1 MSDRKPWERQPGE
14 TAKAYA
20 AFLLYRDLPA
30 IDRSIRGG
38 CGRDIGKMD
47 SKGTG
52 ASVAWLGAYRVQLA
66 G

>member
-30 IDRSIRGG
+30 IDRSVAAAREGHPN
-38 CGRDIGKMD
+38 DT
-47 SKGTG
+47 KGT
-52 ASVAWLGAYRVQLA
+52 LRVKGGGKVDHVGVSTA
-66 G
+66 